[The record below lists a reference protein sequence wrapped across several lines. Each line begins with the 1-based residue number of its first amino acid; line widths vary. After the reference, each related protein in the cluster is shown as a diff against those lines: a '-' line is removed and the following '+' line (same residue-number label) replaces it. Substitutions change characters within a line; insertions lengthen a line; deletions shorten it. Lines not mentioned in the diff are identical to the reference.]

1 MDASHRAGRRGR
13 APRLALLAGLTALAI
28 PAAAAAAPVTGT
40 VPGGTGGAVLAI
52 APSGDAARAPIG
64 PGGAFSLALTKK
76 FKGASLHVVDADG
89 GYAGPVVLR
98 AKRGRAY
105 TNLAVTR
112 GRLGVLAAKGGWY
125 AARGVKPKLTLGT
138 YVLATP
144 AGRPLGAGRLGL
156 VAVKKTRAAG
166 IAQAGE
172 GDGDRGGDRGGN
184 GGGRDGGRGGAQAG
198 GDTDRDGLPNSLDAD
213 DNGNGVLDANDPTA
227 GNETSSGL
235 STTLRT
241 GLANSVNAN
250 AAGATRAQI
259 DALVSGEGTFGLG
272 FYIDPAQFRGSTVTS
287 GHVECGALAYCG
299 IPDGTAVISGMAES
313 AADLPRGERWVT
325 YSPDGSGHPNL
336 ERITGWD
343 GRASFAMG
351 VQPRVGTDRIRPGDL
366 MDIVFQSSTGTIRR
380 PVTLAPYF
388 VTVPAVSAWSSG
400 AAAGTLTYPVAPGA
414 PGTSQG
420 SPIVLGG
427 GSLSL
432 TFWRPQRLSVRGAET
447 GEFQDLG
454 HLNYGVV
461 IETPT
466 REYGCRGHYSALS
479 PSLTERS
486 GDPSDPA
493 LAMFA
498 LKDAAADAP
507 ADPANTL
514 SFTVDLAGCLAA
526 NGQPSSGVTV
536 GVQLTA
542 AGEDR
547 PGGNDRGTQTI
558 VVRLP

>member
-1 MDASHRAGRRGR
+1 MDASHR

-40 VPGGTGGAVLAI
+40 VPGATGGAVLAI
-52 APSGDAARAPIG
+52 APSGDAARAAIG

-98 AKRGRAY
+98 AKRGKAY

-112 GRLGVLAAKGGWY
+112 GRLGVLAAKGGWF
-125 AARGVKPKLTLGT
+125 AARGVKPRLTLGT

-156 VAVKKTRAAG
+156 VAVKKARKAG
-166 IAQAGE
+166 IAQTGE
-172 GDGDRGGDRGGN
+172 GGGDRNGN
-184 GGGRDGGRGGAQAG
+184 GGGRDGNGENRRGGGGGAQAG

-235 STTLRT
+235 FTTLRT

-259 DALVSGEGTFGLG
+259 DALVSGDGTFGLA
-272 FYIDPAQFRGSTVTS
+272 FYVDPAQFRGSTITS

-313 AADLPRGERWVT
+313 SADLPRGERWVT
-325 YSPDGSGHPNL
+325 YSPDGSGYPNL

-343 GRASFAMG
+343 GRTSFAMG

-366 MDIVFQSSTGTIRR
+366 MDVVFKSSTGTIRR
-380 PVTLAPYF
+380 PTTLAPYF

-400 AAAGTLTYPVAPGA
+400 AAAGTVTYPVAPGA

-432 TFWRPQRLSVRGAET
+432 TFWRPQRLSVPGAET
-447 GEFQDLG
+447 GDFRDLG

-461 IETPT
+461 VATTT
-466 REYGCRGHYSALS
+466 REYGCRGHYSDLS
-479 PSLTERS
+479 PSLTKRS

-493 LAMFA
+493 LSMFA

-526 NGQPSSGVTV
+526 NGQPSTGVTV
-536 GVQLTA
+536 DVQLTA

-558 VVRLP
+558 SVRLP